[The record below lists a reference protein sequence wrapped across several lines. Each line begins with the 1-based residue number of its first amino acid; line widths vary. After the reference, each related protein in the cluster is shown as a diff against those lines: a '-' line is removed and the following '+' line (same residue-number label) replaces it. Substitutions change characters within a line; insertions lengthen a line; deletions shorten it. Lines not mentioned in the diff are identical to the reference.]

1 MAEFILEPKPLEMA
15 EPNTDKVF
23 KNVKE
28 FKASDGSFAIKE
40 GRVEM
45 RDTDGNIVILFDP
58 NG

>member
-1 MAEFILEPKPLEMA
+1 MSEFTLKYQPLAMD

-28 FKASDGSFAIKE
+28 IKASDGSFQIKD
-40 GRVEM
+40 GRLEL
-45 RDTDGNIVILFDP
+45 RDSSGNIVILMDA